1 MFRKYED
8 QLMFC
13 LMMLP
18 LVLLVVGL
26 VGSLI
31 VLWRKKRASG
41 QNPGKGRDSKA
52 PALAIRL
59 DDRAR
64 PAGVGD
70 AVGALHGAYR
80 ERAAHSRQ
88 PARAVAARRFYVY
101 QRLDERGIRIKSI
114 TPEGDGLVIRL
125 DSPEQQLLA
134 REALQTILPPGYH
147 IALSESP
154 CRRIGYANL
163 RVPHSTWDNPLHM
176 KGFPFIAII
185 FIFIRID

>member
-1 MFRKYED
+1 MTAKRPRWQYV
-8 QLMFC
+8 LMIA
-13 LMMLP
+13 LAL
-18 LVLLVVGL
+18 LALATLLVPCMV
-26 VGSLI
+26 
-31 VLWRKKRASG
+31 RT
-41 QNPGKGRDSKA
+41 
-52 PALAIRL
+52 
-59 DDRAR
+59 
-64 PAGVGD
+64 
-70 AVGALHGAYR
+70 